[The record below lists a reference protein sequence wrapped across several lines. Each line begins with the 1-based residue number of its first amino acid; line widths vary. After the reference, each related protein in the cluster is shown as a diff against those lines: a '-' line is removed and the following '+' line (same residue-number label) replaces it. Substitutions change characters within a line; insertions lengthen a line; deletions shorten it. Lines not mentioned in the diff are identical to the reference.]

1 MDGVLFN
8 SMPYHAEAWNTVMT
22 RHGLELSREEAYLHE
37 GRTGAATI
45 NIVYNRQ
52 YGSDAPQ
59 ELIDEIYAE
68 KCQIFG
74 SFPEPDPMP
83 GAYELLQDIKAQ
95 GITPVL
101 VTGSGQR
108 SLLDRLAHHYPGI
121 FAPERM
127 VTAFDVKYGKP
138 NPEPYLMGLKKA
150 GVQAHEALV
159 VENAPLGV
167 QAGVAAGIFTL
178 GVNTG
183 PMADHVLTDA
193 GANLLFPSMQARR
206 GCQPALP
213 LHAGF
218 VRRVGQAAR
227 GIGRDPSVT
236 RQDTGSTPPYYPKG
250 GLPPT
255 ATGCPRASTR

>member
-1 MDGVLFN
+1 MFTQSIQNYLNRHGYTHITLKAVLFDMDGVLFN

-121 FAPERM
+121 FTPERM

-193 GANLLFPSMQARR
+193 GANLLFPSMQALHEGWTKLRE
-206 GCQPALP
+206 ALAETH
-213 LHAGF
+213 L
-218 VRRVGQAAR
+218 
-227 GIGRDPSVT
+227 
-236 RQDTGSTPPYYPKG
+236 
-250 GLPPT
+250 
-255 ATGCPRASTR
+255 

>member
-1 MDGVLFN
+1 
-8 SMPYHAEAWNTVMT
+8 
-22 RHGLELSREEAYLHE
+22 
-37 GRTGAATI
+37 
-45 NIVYNRQ
+45 
-52 YGSDAPQ
+52 
-59 ELIDEIYAE
+59 
-68 KCQIFG
+68 
-74 SFPEPDPMP
+74 MP

-108 SLLDRLAHHYPGI
+108 SLLDRLSHHYPGI
-121 FAPERM
+121 FTPERM

-193 GANLLFPSMQARR
+193 GANQLFPSMQALHEGWAKLRE
-206 GCQPALP
+206 ALAETH
-213 LHAGF
+213 L
-218 VRRVGQAAR
+218 
-227 GIGRDPSVT
+227 
-236 RQDTGSTPPYYPKG
+236 
-250 GLPPT
+250 
-255 ATGCPRASTR
+255 